1 VPTYKVVLE
10 VESDF
15 GLDEVNTILERL
27 FEVPA
32 RALEDGR
39 TFNARL
45 LATAETQA
53 SRSGRPTDEGL

>member
-1 VPTYKVVLE
+1 VPTYKVVVE

-32 RALEDGR
+32 RALEEGR

-45 LATAETQA
+45 LASAETQA
-53 SRSGRPTDEGL
+53 SRSGRTPGEGQ

>member
-1 VPTYKVVLE
+1 MPTYKIVVE
-10 VESDF
+10 VEADF

-27 FEVPA
+27 FEVPS

-45 LATAETQA
+45 LASAETEA
-53 SRSGRPTDEGL
+53 SRSGRTTDEGR